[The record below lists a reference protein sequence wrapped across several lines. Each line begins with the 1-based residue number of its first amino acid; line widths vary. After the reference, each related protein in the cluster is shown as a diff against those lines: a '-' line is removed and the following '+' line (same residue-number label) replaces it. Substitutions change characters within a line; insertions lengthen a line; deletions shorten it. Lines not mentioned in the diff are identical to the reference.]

1 MRLPITL
8 AVLASLS
15 SPIAALYTADVL
27 FINLLHEE
35 MVSAHSIH
43 KCHVWKENRPP
54 ANIM

>member
-43 KCHVWKENRPP
+43 NVMLEREPP
-54 ANIM
+54 TR